1 MVNSIIFHLR
11 RLNERRLLLLLLGIT
26 LGLRLYYVLMAQG
39 IAHDSASYGFM
50 ARDFLRGDF
59 LKGLSPAFHPLYPYL
74 VALFSPSAASV
85 EITGRL
91 ISLFFGT
98 FTLIPVYYLVKE
110 VLGQREAVF
119 SALFYCFHPYLATY
133 SGMLLSEAT
142 YWGFLTLS
150 ICFFWFAMTR
160 GKLYQSMIAGVLL
173 GLAYLTRPEGMGY
186 LVVFLIWI
194 IIYGGVKKN
203 WFRKTVLMAGLM
215 GAFLIPSVPYLM
227 FIHQETG
234 QWLISKKAMEAQPW
248 SVKWSEKQTGK
259 LKTKAAQKS
268 GPTGRSLD
276 FRRVLGRFIRNL
288 PLVVY
293 HYLYAYHFTLLVFL
307 IFGLNRMRRERI
319 EIRGFFTSLVLFHL
333 LSVATITSSTI
344 RFSVPLIPISLLW
357 AGAGVVEIQRF
368 LEKRNVPRREI
379 KLFFLIV
386 LIVLIQLP
394 RVLTPERWER
404 QDQKH
409 VGKWLEKNTPEGAV
423 IMSDSPQE
431 VFYANRSFIELPR
444 DVSDPGNPGKAYW
457 KVIDIARENG
467 VRYIMIDK
475 NARKLNAGFVD
486 SIESSLDL
494 RELYKYQDK
503 DGDMTVVYEVF
514 D

>member
-1 MVNSIIFHLR
+1 
-11 RLNERRLLLLLLGIT
+11 
-26 LGLRLYYVLMAQG
+26 
-39 IAHDSASYGFM
+39 
-50 ARDFLRGDF
+50 
-59 LKGLSPAFHPLYPYL
+59 
-74 VALFSPSAASV
+74 
-85 EITGRL
+85 
-91 ISLFFGT
+91 
-98 FTLIPVYYLVKE
+98 
-110 VLGQREAVF
+110 
-119 SALFYCFHPYLATY
+119 
-133 SGMLLSEAT
+133 
-142 YWGFLTLS
+142 
-150 ICFFWFAMTR
+150 
-160 GKLYQSMIAGVLL
+160 
-173 GLAYLTRPEGMGY
+173 
-186 LVVFLIWI
+186 
-194 IIYGGVKKN
+194 
-203 WFRKTVLMAGLM
+203 
-215 GAFLIPSVPYLM
+215 
-227 FIHQETG
+227 
-234 QWLISKKAMEAQPW
+234 
-248 SVKWSEKQTGK
+248 
-259 LKTKAAQKS
+259 
-268 GPTGRSLD
+268 
-276 FRRVLGRFIRNL
+276 
-288 PLVVY
+288 
-293 HYLYAYHFTLLVFL
+293 
-307 IFGLNRMRRERI
+307 MRRERI